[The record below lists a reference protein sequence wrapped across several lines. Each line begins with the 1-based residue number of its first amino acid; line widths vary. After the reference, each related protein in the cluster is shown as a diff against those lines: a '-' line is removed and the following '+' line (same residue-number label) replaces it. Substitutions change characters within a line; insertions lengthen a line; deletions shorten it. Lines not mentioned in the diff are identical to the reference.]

1 MKKYLNTAILTSLLI
16 CGFTILTTSQAHSQA
31 MVTRGQEVQLIWF
44 GGVTAISFH
53 NVQVET
59 VNGSLQFIVSF
70 QLPDGAPGVN
80 KKAYTL
86 PLYWISEFGIHVGTG
101 TVTPNGKVIARFHVK
116 TEDRN

>member
-1 MKKYLNTAILTSLLI
+1 
-16 CGFTILTTSQAHSQA
+16 

>member
-1 MKKYLNTAILTSLLI
+1 
-16 CGFTILTTSQAHSQA
+16 

-86 PLYWISEFGIHVGTG
+86 PLFWISEFGIHVGTG
-101 TVTPNGKVIARFHVK
+101 IVTPNGKVIARFHVK